1 MSKKVLPNKKYSNV
15 EKVLDTG
22 NTIKDV
28 QILSDKY
35 VSKRKGEL
43 FRRIKPGTVVKLVE
57 ENNNTESIYNIVDED
72 HKDENISVITGMTAK
87 TGRTEG
93 TTITAITYNTEMLG
107 NLVMSINFSQTSILF
122 YST

>member
-1 MSKKVLPNKKYSNV
+1 MSKKVSQSKKYANV

-22 NTIKDV
+22 NTARDV

-43 FRRIKPGTVVKLVE
+43 FRRIKSGTVVKLIE
-57 ENNNTESIYNIVDED
+57 ENNNTESIYNIVDEE
-72 HKDENISVITGMTAK
+72 DENVSVMTGMTAK
-87 TGRTEG
+87 TGKTVG

-107 NLVMSINFSQTSILF
+107 NLVNYI
-122 YST
+122 